1 MQIENSLFIVW
12 WIDKFITTG
21 FVSVWKQFLNIS
33 ITLHSVVVLE
43 FAILISW
50 AIYLK
55 MLRKD
60 ELRSWEL

>member
-12 WIDKFITTG
+12 WIDKFIAIG